1 MTIRFTLEQIAASF
15 VATARRQWRFC
26 IPGTALRA
34 QHLLE
39 KHPAPT
45 LEYSA
50 ALS

>member
-15 VATARRQWRFC
+15 VAAAVRQCRFC
-26 IPGTALRA
+26 IPGIALRVK
-34 QHLLE
+34 HLLE

-45 LEYSA
+45 LEYSV